1 MSSFSPRRLALF
13 SARHPWLVLGFWAV
27 VIVAAVL
34 AAGRMR
40 IDDRSSMP
48 GTDSQAARDL
58 LETRLQRAQPMGET
72 VVVHN
77 PNLRVEDR
85 GFRQFVDSFVSEA
98 TGLPGVVG
106 THTYY
111 ELGAQTMVSADGHST
126 LVSVD
131 LAGEQADAAKTGKP
145 LLALVDRSSAAGF
158 SVVTAGDASIAHDI
172 NHAFAEDLSSG
183 ELIGLPAA
191 LVVLVV
197 VFGAVVAAGV
207 PVILG
212 MLGILVSVGLTA
224 LISHVFGI
232 NSGVIS
238 MITMIGLAVGID
250 YSLFIIERFR
260 EERRVGVPKVEAIAT
275 AGNTAGRAVLFSGM
289 TVLIALGS
297 LLIVPISEFNGM
309 AIGTITVVASAV
321 AIAMTLLPAVL
332 SLLDR
337 KLNWLSIPGRNRK
350 QVNRDAHSG
359 FFGKTTDIVMRH
371 PVVSI
376 VASVSLLLAAA
387 LPLTGMNLGQ
397 TGVTEFPDE
406 LPSVRAF
413 KVISSE
419 FSAGQV
425 TPTDVVI
432 DGNTADARVTEA
444 VARLEAQLSSDPRF
458 HDFSQLRSAPA
469 HDLGLLTVIVDGD
482 SAGEAAQAA
491 VRDLRNTYIPAAF
504 QDTGARVYVGGQSA
518 GVVDLVDS
526 MNTYLPIVIAFVLS
540 LSFLLLMIVFRSIVI
555 PFKAILMNLLSVG
568 AAYGLMVVVFQ
579 HGVGTGILGFRQ
591 TETINAPLPVFLF
604 AVLFGL
610 SMDYHVFLLSRIQ
623 EHFLHTGDN
632 RSAVA
637 HGLRSTAHI
646 ITGAAAIM
654 MAVFA
659 GFASGQML
667 PLQQM
672 GFGLAVAVF
681 LDATLVRSVLVP
693 ASMELLGAWNWYLPS
708 WLGWL
713 PKISVEGGVGS
724 HTPQLAEG
732 YAAVAAAGGREF
744 SSPSRCAEP
753 LPMHR

>member
-1 MSSFSPRRLALF
+1 MSAISPQRVARF
-13 SARHPWLVLGFWAV
+13 SAIHPWLVLGFWAV
-27 VIVAAVL
+27 LIAAAVL
-34 AAGRMR
+34 AASQMR
-40 IDDRSSMP
+40 IDDKSTMP

-58 LETRLQRAQPMGET
+58 LEARLQGSQPLRET
-72 VVVHN
+72 VVVRN
-77 PNLRVEDR
+77 PNLTLEEA
-85 GFRQFVDSFVSEA
+85 GFRLFVDSFVNEA
-98 TGLPGVVG
+98 KGLPGVIG

-111 ELGAQTMVSADGHST
+111 ELGAQTMVSPDGRST
-126 LVSVD
+126 LVGVD
-131 LAGEQADAAKTGKP
+131 LAGEQADAEKTGAP
-145 LLALVDRSSAAGF
+145 LLALVGRSSTDGF
-158 SVVTAGDASIAHDI
+158 SVITVGDASIAGDI
-172 NHAFAEDLSSG
+172 NHAFEQDLSSA
-183 ELIGLPAA
+183 ELIGLPVA
-191 LVVLVV
+191 LIVLVV

-212 MLGILVSVGLTA
+212 MLGILVSVGITA
-224 LISHVFGI
+224 LISHVFRI

-250 YSLFIIERFR
+250 YTLFIVERFR
-260 EERRVGVPKVEAIAT
+260 EERRLGVPKLEAIT
-275 AGNTAGRAVLFSGM
+275 VAGNTASRAVLFSGM
-289 TVLIALGS
+289 TVLIALAG
-297 LLIVPISEFNGM
+297 LLILPVGEFKGL

-321 AIAMTLLPAVL
+321 AIAMTLLPAIL

-350 QVNRDAHSG
+350 RVNRDAHSG

-376 VASVSLLLAAA
+376 VASVSILVAAA
-387 LPLTGMNLGQ
+387 LPLTGMNLGT
-397 TGVTEFPDE
+397 TGVAEFPGE

-419 FSAGQV
+419 FSAGRL
-425 TPTDVVI
+425 TPTEIVI
-432 DGNTADARVTEA
+432 DGNTADPRVAQA
-444 VARLEAQLSSDPRF
+444 VARLEGLINADPRF
-458 HDFSQLRSAPA
+458 HDFSQLQSAPA

-491 VRDLRNTYIPAAF
+491 IRDLRNRYIPAAF
-504 QDTGARVYVGGQSA
+504 DGTGARVYVGGQSA

-526 MNTYLPIVIAFVLS
+526 MTAYLPIVIAFVLT
-540 LSFLLLMIVFRSIVI
+540 LSFVLLMMVFRSIVI
-555 PFKAILMNLLSVG
+555 PLKAILMNLLSVG

-579 HGVGTGILGFRQ
+579 HGVGAGLLGFRQ
-591 TETINAPLPVFLF
+591 TDTIEAALPVFLF

-610 SMDYHVFLLSRIQ
+610 SMDYHVFLLSRIH
-623 EHFLHTGDN
+623 ERFLQTGDN
-632 RSAVA
+632 RGAVA

-659 GFASGQML
+659 GFASGEML

-713 PKISVEGGVGS
+713 PKISVEGSAGS
-724 HTPQLAEG
+724 QTPGLAEG
-732 YAAVAAAGGREF
+732 YAAFAPGGGQ
-744 SSPSRCAEP
+744 
-753 LPMHR
+753 